1 MATEPSHRSS
11 RDQRLQ
17 EVVAAYFQAVE
28 AGQAPDRNAL
38 LAQHPDLAADLAS
51 FFANRDRFVRASA
64 PLAPA
69 PSDPDAET
77 LAPSPS
83 MANAALGT
91 VRYFGDYELM
101 EEVARGGMG
110 VVY

>member
-38 LAQHPDLAADLAS
+38 LAQHRALAADLAS
-51 FFANRDRFVRASA
+51 FFANRARFVRAAA
-64 PLAPA
+64 PLAPP

-83 MANAALGT
+83 TPDPTLGT
-91 VRYFGDYELM
+91 VRYFGDYELL
-101 EEVARGGMG
+101 E
-110 VVY
+110 